1 MFSAA
6 NLAIFTLL
14 LQEKLSRRKE
24 KVAKVK
30 KGIKRL
36 APLIIFLILYLL
48 VTLMRDMIMT
58 YYMNIDKDNH
68 KQNNCP

>member
-14 LQEKLSRRKE
+14 LQEKLSRRME